1 MFQARRICRS
11 MLWKTRILDPNISS
25 CVVYVNK
32 QGLTEEMFGIMLNLV
47 ISRMRLPTPVNC
59 AVGL

>member
-1 MFQARRICRS
+1 